1 MFGRRSGL
9 DRATSCSWRGSVLCL
24 VDVQGWT
31 EVLPVVDAVA
41 FLCLVGFQVW
51 TELLP
56 AADEVAFC
64 VLARRSGLDR
74 VTTCSW
80 RGIVRPQTVWR
91 SCPWAPQ
98 AWVLAY
104 WRPFKIT
111 GLNSAKNKTHIP
123 DIRFFGIYILWTYA
137 FSPGATKSHLKFAI
151 AHLYN
156 RPHTSILYLSFYKLT
171 VNVRPI
177 TPVDCLI

>member
-1 MFGRRSGL
+1 MLCRRSGL
-9 DRATSCSWRGSVLCL
+9 DKVFKSSWRSSVSVLGRRSWL
-24 VDVQGWT
+24 NRVSKSSWRSSVSVFG
-31 EVLPVVDAVA
+31 
-41 FLCLVGFQVW
+41 
-51 TELLP
+51 
-56 AADEVAFC
+56 
-64 VLARRSGLDR
+64 RRSGLDR

-111 GLNSAKNKTHIP
+111 GVNSAKNKTHIP
-123 DIRFFGIYILWTYA
+123 DIRFFGIYILRTYT